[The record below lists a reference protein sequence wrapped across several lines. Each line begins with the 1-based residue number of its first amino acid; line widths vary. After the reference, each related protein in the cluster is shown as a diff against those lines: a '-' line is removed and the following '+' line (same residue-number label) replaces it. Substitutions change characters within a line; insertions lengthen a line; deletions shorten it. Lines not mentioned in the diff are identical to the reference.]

1 MRWRGTS
8 LEWRT
13 PARRMGQ
20 VIPSKGP
27 ENMLLTAK
35 FQVLAGRIIAALTPQ
50 RRLKMETEEIF
61 YTDGQ
66 DIVVT
71 LSTLQVKD
79 RFYSLKNIKK
89 HSMAILQPARLPG
102 IILFITGVALALCGM
117 ANAFPVDWAART
129 GLFAVGTDTNAITQW
144 TGTALTVLGLILTVV
159 LRERYAIRIAT
170 EEGEQDAVV
179 STRRE
184 YIREILDAL
193 NRAYMIIE
201 MNTHPRLRRI

>member
-1 MRWRGTS
+1 
-8 LEWRT
+8 
-13 PARRMGQ
+13 
-20 VIPSKGP
+20 
-27 ENMLLTAK
+27 
-35 FQVLAGRIIAALTPQ
+35 
-50 RRLKMETEEIF
+50 METDEIF

-71 LSTLQVKD
+71 LSTLQVRD

-117 ANAFPVDWAART
+117 ANAFPMEWASRL
-129 GLFAVGTDTNAITQW
+129 GIFAEGTDTNAVAQW
-144 TGTALTVLGLILTVV
+144 TGTALTVLGLILTIM
-159 LRERYAIRIAT
+159 LRERYAVRIST
-170 EEGEQDAVV
+170 EEGEQDAVI

-193 NRAYMIIE
+193 NRAYMMME
-201 MNTHPRLRRI
+201 MNSQPRLRRV

>member
-1 MRWRGTS
+1 VSTS
-8 LEWRT
+8 GSLAVAGNTQQGVPKTSVSPPRSRFSLAELLRISGLQQHLE
-13 PARRMGQ
+13 
-20 VIPSKGP
+20 
-27 ENMLLTAK
+27 
-35 FQVLAGRIIAALTPQ
+35 
-50 RRLKMETEEIF
+50 METEEIF

-129 GLFAVGTDTNAITQW
+129 GLFAVGTDTNSIAQW
-144 TGTALTVLGLILTVV
+144 SGTAMTVLGLVLTVM

-193 NRAYMIIE
+193 NRAYMMIE
-201 MNTHPRLRRI
+201 MNTQPRLRRV

>member
-1 MRWRGTS
+1 LDDGQGLLKAVDCVTHLSITKRGSSPAKGQFS
-8 LEWRT
+8 LAE
-13 PARRMGQ
+13 
-20 VIPSKGP
+20 
-27 ENMLLTAK
+27 LL
-35 FQVLAGRIIAALTPQ
+35 QNVAGAASPQ
-50 RRLKMETEEIF
+50 METEEIF

-71 LSTLQVKD
+71 LSTLQVRD
-79 RFYSLKNIKK
+79 RFYSLKSIRK

-117 ANAFPVDWAART
+117 ANAFPVDWAYQT
-129 GLFAVGTDTNAITQW
+129 GIFERGTDTNAVAQW
-144 TGTALTVLGLILTVV
+144 AGTALTVLGLVLTVV
-159 LRERYAIRIAT
+159 LRERYAVRIST
-170 EEGEQDAVV
+170 EDGEQDAVV

-193 NRAYMIIE
+193 NRAYMMTE

>member
-1 MRWRGTS
+1 MTGSKHPEPTFS
-8 LEWRT
+8 LAEFLQILWER
-13 PARRMGQ
+13 
-20 VIPSKGP
+20 
-27 ENMLLTAK
+27 
-35 FQVLAGRIIAALTPQ
+35 AGYQ
-50 RRLKMETEEIF
+50 MDTEEIF

-71 LSTLQVKD
+71 LSTLQVRD
-79 RFYSLKNIKK
+79 RFYSLKNIKR

-102 IILFITGVALALCGM
+102 VILFITGVALALCGM
-117 ANAFPVDWAART
+117 ANAFPANWAAQT
-129 GLFAVGTDTNAITQW
+129 GYFAAGTDTNAMVQW
-144 TGTALTVLGLILTVV
+144 SGTALTVVGLLLTVM
-159 LRERYAIRIAT
+159 LRERYAVRIAT

-201 MNTHPRLRRI
+201 MNAQPRLRRI

>member
-1 MRWRGTS
+1 
-8 LEWRT
+8 
-13 PARRMGQ
+13 
-20 VIPSKGP
+20 
-27 ENMLLTAK
+27 
-35 FQVLAGRIIAALTPQ
+35 
-50 RRLKMETEEIF
+50 METDEIF

-71 LSTLQVKD
+71 LSTLQVGD

-102 IILFITGVALALCGM
+102 VILFIAGVALALCGM
-117 ANAFPVDWAART
+117 ANAFPVSWASNT
-129 GLFAVGTDTNAITQW
+129 GLFAAGTDTNAIAQW
-144 TGTALTVLGLILTVV
+144 TGTAMTVTGLLLTIM
-159 LRERYAIRIAT
+159 LRERYAVRIAT

-179 STRRE
+179 STRPE

-201 MNTHPRLRRI
+201 MNAQPRLRRV